1 MKIKKILSLGFIFYI
16 IFTPII
22 CSRFI
27 LNNISASLA
36 IIGIAFTL
44 CILILTG
51 RLLFIN
57 LIISIYVTQNYLTRP
72 YISFFESKI
81 SLNNLAYIE
90 EINNYFNSNAASVVY
105 WNLFFILLSW
115 LLGILLTEPSTNL
128 KIKKIPSLFFKID
141 RVINPKFFS
150 FWVIFILFTILN
162 YQSPENGLRSSFT
175 GEGDGSFLWGM
186 TSLST
191 ISFTSLFIFLNNNDE
206 NISQKNYLLLLPV
219 LISAL
224 ISMLGGSR
232 GGLVQFLIS
241 GLFFWTYKNFKK
253 KIKLSKLF
261 KFFFYGS
268 FTVLFV
274 VFTGIL
280 VHSLKPL
287 YRYSE
292 NLEFSTIIN
301 IISLESLVD
310 NSDFIFFGI
319 TELLYRLS
327 ALKAQFLILNDMQL
341 HNTWEY
347 INPLM
352 IFQRTINDLFPG
364 DVFKNLLSINQLFD
378 YVYSD
383 SFVYYNSEMW
393 SLQGTLYLYFGLY
406 FGPLVVFF
414 SAIIFTMIYN
424 SLNIY
429 FIKSPAFS
437 AFVMILLLDL
447 LTNGTL
453 ERIFVVDIVRPLLSF
468 IIFIFSINVL
478 KRVFKLIK
486 INLS

>member
-1 MKIKKILSLGFIFYI
+1 MSIKKILSLGFIFYI

-27 LNNISASLA
+27 LNNISASIA
-36 IIGIAFTL
+36 ILGIAFTL
-44 CILILTG
+44 CILIITG

-57 LIISIYVTQNYLTRP
+57 LIISIYVTQNYLIRP
-72 YISFFESKI
+72 YISFFESKM
-81 SLNNLAYIE
+81 STNNQAYIE

-105 WNLFFILLSW
+105 WNLFFILFSW
-115 LLGILLTEPSTNL
+115 LMGILITTPSINL
-128 KIKKIPSLFFKID
+128 KIKKIPTLFFKID
-141 RVINPKFFS
+141 HIINPKNFS
-150 FWVIFILFTILN
+150 FWVIFIMFTILN

-191 ISFTSLFIFLNNNDE
+191 ISFTSLFIFLNNND
-206 NISQKNYLLLLPV
+206 NISQKNYLLLLPI
-219 LISAL
+219 LISAF
-224 ISMLGGSR
+224 ISMLSGSR
-232 GGLVQFLIS
+232 GGLVQFLIA

-253 KIKLSKLF
+253 KINLSKLF
-261 KFFFYGS
+261 KLLLYSFFS
-268 FTVLFV
+268 VLFV

-280 VHSLKPL
+280 VQSLKPL

-292 NLEFSTIIN
+292 NVDFSTIIN
-301 IISLESLVD
+301 TISLESFAD
-310 NSDFIFFGI
+310 NSDFIYFGI
-319 TELLYRLS
+319 TELLYRIS

-378 YVYSD
+378 YVYKD

-406 FGPLVVFF
+406 FGPLVIFF
-414 SAIIFTMIYN
+414 LAIFFTMIYN
-424 SLNIY
+424 SLHFY
-429 FIKSPAFS
+429 FIKSSAFS
-437 AFVMILLLDL
+437 AFVMLLLLDL
-447 LTNGTL
+447 LTNGTF
-453 ERIFVVDIVRPLLSF
+453 ERIFVVDIVRPLLNF

-478 KRVFKLIK
+478 KWFFKLIK